1 MKRVI
6 WQLRTLKQKISE
18 DIMQN
23 LFGYSR
29 ALAIGDVHGMYEK
42 LIKLMDKIRFNPD
55 EDLLI
60 FLGDY
65 IDRGPDSG
73 RCLQYILALQQQYP
87 DVVVCLM
94 GNHEVMMSSH
104 FMQKRGSYNNL
115 IVDYADSWLDN
126 GGLETLQQLEELD
139 AATKE
144 ELLQWVM
151 NLPVKYQ
158 YQDYFFCHAG
168 VDPDVPLAM
177 QNEFDMLWRRQ
188 RWWERYSGE
197 ETIVVGHTPVQ
208 KVMKRTGKERR
219 TPKPLFLPNHIVM
232 CDTGAYISGGKLSC
246 VDVLTGKVW
255 QA

>member
-1 MKRVI
+1 
-6 WQLRTLKQKISE
+6 
-18 DIMQN
+18 MQN

-29 ALAIGDVHGMYEK
+29 VLAIGDVHGMYEK

-55 EDLLI
+55 EDMLI

-65 IDRGPDSG
+65 IDRGPDPG
-73 RCLQYILALQQQYP
+73 RCLQYIFALQQQYP

-94 GNHEVMMSSH
+94 GNHEVMMSSY

-115 IVDYADSWLDN
+115 IVDYAGSWLDN
-126 GGLETLQQLEELD
+126 GGLETLKQLDEMD
-139 AATKE
+139 ADTKE

-168 VDPDVPLAM
+168 VDPDVPLAV

-188 RWWERYSGE
+188 QWWEQYKGE
-197 ETIVVGHTPVQ
+197 DTLVVGHTPVQ
-208 KVMKRTGKERR
+208 KVMKLTGKERR
-219 TPKPLFLPNHIVM
+219 TPKPLFLTNHVIM
-232 CDTGAYISGGKLSC
+232 CDTGAYMSGGKLSC
-246 VDVLTGKVW
+246 VDVLAGKVW

>member
-1 MKRVI
+1 
-6 WQLRTLKQKISE
+6 
-18 DIMQN
+18 MQN

-29 ALAIGDVHGMYEK
+29 VLAIGDVHGMYEK

-65 IDRGPDSG
+65 IDRGPDPG
-73 RCLQYILALQQQYP
+73 RCLQYIFALQQQYP

-94 GNHEVMMSSH
+94 GNHEVMMSSY

-115 IVDYADSWLDN
+115 IVDYAGSWLDN
-126 GGLETLQQLEELD
+126 GGLETLKQLDEMD
-139 AATKE
+139 AGTKE

-168 VDPDVPLAM
+168 IDPDVPLAV

-188 RWWERYSGE
+188 QWWEQYKGE
-197 ETIVVGHTPVQ
+197 ETLVVGHTPVQ
-208 KVMKRTGKERR
+208 KVMKLTGKERR
-219 TPKPLFLPNHIVM
+219 TPKPLFLANHVIM
-232 CDTGAYISGGKLSC
+232 CDTGAYMSGGKLSC
-246 VDVLTGKVW
+246 VDVLAGKVW

>member
-1 MKRVI
+1 
-6 WQLRTLKQKISE
+6 
-18 DIMQN
+18 MQN

-29 ALAIGDVHGMYEK
+29 VLAIGDVHGMYEK
-42 LIKLMDKIRFNPD
+42 LIKLIDKIRFNPD

-65 IDRGPDSG
+65 IDRGPDPG
-73 RCLQYILALQQQYP
+73 RCLQYIFALQQQYP

-94 GNHEVMMSSH
+94 GNHEVMMSSY

-115 IVDYADSWLDN
+115 IVDYAGSWLDN
-126 GGLETLQQLEELD
+126 GGLETLKQLDEMD
-139 AATKE
+139 ADTKE

-168 VDPDVPLAM
+168 VDPDVPLAV

-188 RWWERYSGE
+188 QWWEQYKGE
-197 ETIVVGHTPVQ
+197 ETLVVGHTPVQ
-208 KVMKRTGKERR
+208 KVMKLTGKERR
-219 TPKPLFLPNHIVM
+219 TPKPLFLTNHVIM
-232 CDTGAYISGGKLSC
+232 CDTGAYMSGGKLSC
-246 VDVLTGKVW
+246 VDVLAGKVW

>member
-1 MKRVI
+1 
-6 WQLRTLKQKISE
+6 
-18 DIMQN
+18 MQN

-29 ALAIGDVHGMYEK
+29 VLAIGDVHGMYEK

-65 IDRGPDSG
+65 IDRGPDPG
-73 RCLQYILALQQQYP
+73 RCLQYIFALQQQYP

-94 GNHEVMMSSH
+94 GNHEVMMSSY

-115 IVDYADSWLDN
+115 IVDYAGSWLDN
-126 GGLETLQQLEELD
+126 GGLETLKQLDEMD
-139 AATKE
+139 ADTKE

-168 VDPDVPLAM
+168 VDPDMPLAV

-188 RWWERYSGE
+188 QWWEQYKGE
-197 ETIVVGHTPVQ
+197 DTLVVGHTPVQ
-208 KVMKRTGKERR
+208 KVMKLTGKERR
-219 TPKPLFLPNHIVM
+219 TPKPLFLTNHVIM
-232 CDTGAYISGGKLSC
+232 CDTGAYMSGGKLSC
-246 VDVLTGKVW
+246 VDVLAGKVW

>member
-1 MKRVI
+1 
-6 WQLRTLKQKISE
+6 
-18 DIMQN
+18 MQN

-29 ALAIGDVHGMYEK
+29 MLAIGDVHGMYEK

-65 IDRGPDSG
+65 IDRGPDPG
-73 RCLQYILALQQQYP
+73 RCLQYIFALQQQYP

-94 GNHEVMMSSH
+94 GNHEVMMSSY

-115 IVDYADSWLDN
+115 IVDYAGSWLDN
-126 GGLETLQQLEELD
+126 GGLETLKQLDEMD
-139 AATKE
+139 ADTKE

-168 VDPDVPLAM
+168 VDPDVPLAV

-188 RWWERYSGE
+188 QWWEQYKGE
-197 ETIVVGHTPVQ
+197 ETLVVGHTPVQ
-208 KVMKRTGKERR
+208 KVMKLTGKERR
-219 TPKPLFLPNHIVM
+219 TPKPLFLANHVIM
-232 CDTGAYISGGKLSC
+232 CDTGAYMSGGKLSC
-246 VDVLTGKVW
+246 VDVLAGKVW

>member
-1 MKRVI
+1 
-6 WQLRTLKQKISE
+6 
-18 DIMQN
+18 
-23 LFGYSR
+23 
-29 ALAIGDVHGMYEK
+29 MYEK

-65 IDRGPDSG
+65 IDRGPDPG
-73 RCLQYILALQQQYP
+73 RCLQYIFALQQQYP

-94 GNHEVMMSSH
+94 GNHEVMMSSY

-115 IVDYADSWLDN
+115 IVDYAGSWLDN
-126 GGLETLQQLEELD
+126 GGLETLKQLDEMDEG
-139 AATKE
+139 TKE

-168 VDPDVPLAM
+168 VDPDVPLTM

-188 RWWERYSGE
+188 QWWEQYKGE
-197 ETIVVGHTPVQ
+197 ETLVVGHTPVQ
-208 KVMKRTGKERR
+208 KVMKLTGKERR
-219 TPKPLFLPNHIVM
+219 TPKPLFLANHVIM
-232 CDTGAYISGGKLSC
+232 CDTGAYMSGGKLSC
-246 VDVLTGKVW
+246 VDVLAGKVW

>member
-1 MKRVI
+1 
-6 WQLRTLKQKISE
+6 
-18 DIMQN
+18 MQN

-29 ALAIGDVHGMYEK
+29 VLAIGDVHGMYEK

-65 IDRGPDSG
+65 IDRGPDPG
-73 RCLQYILALQQQYP
+73 RCLQYIFALQQQYP
-87 DVVVCLM
+87 DVVACLM
-94 GNHEVMMSSH
+94 GNHEVMMSSY

-115 IVDYADSWLDN
+115 IVDYAGSWLDN
-126 GGLETLQQLEELD
+126 GGLETLKQLDEMD
-139 AATKE
+139 ADTKE

-168 VDPDVPLAM
+168 VDPDVPLAV

-188 RWWERYSGE
+188 QWWEQYKGE
-197 ETIVVGHTPVQ
+197 ETLVVGHTPVQ
-208 KVMKRTGKERR
+208 KVMKLTGKERR
-219 TPKPLFLPNHIVM
+219 TPKPLFLANHVIM
-232 CDTGAYISGGKLSC
+232 CDTGAYMSGGKLSC
-246 VDVLTGKVW
+246 VDVLAGKVW

>member
-1 MKRVI
+1 
-6 WQLRTLKQKISE
+6 
-18 DIMQN
+18 MQN
-23 LFGYSR
+23 LFGYTR
-29 ALAIGDVHGMYEK
+29 VLAIGDVHGMYEK

-65 IDRGPDSG
+65 IDRGPDPG
-73 RCLQYILALQQQYP
+73 RCLQYIFALQQQYP

-94 GNHEVMMSSH
+94 GNHEVMMASY

-115 IVDYADSWLDN
+115 IVDYAGSWLDN
-126 GGLETLQQLEELD
+126 GGLETLKQLDEMD
-139 AATKE
+139 ADTKE

-168 VDPDVPLAM
+168 VDPDVPLAV

-188 RWWERYSGE
+188 QWWEQYKGE
-197 ETIVVGHTPVQ
+197 ETLVVGHTPVQ
-208 KVMKRTGKERR
+208 KVMKLTGKERR
-219 TPKPLFLPNHIVM
+219 TPKPLFLANHVIM
-232 CDTGAYISGGKLSC
+232 CDTGAYMSGGKLSC
-246 VDVLTGKVW
+246 VDVLAGKVW

>member
-1 MKRVI
+1 
-6 WQLRTLKQKISE
+6 
-18 DIMQN
+18 MQN

-29 ALAIGDVHGMYEK
+29 VLAIGDVHGMYEK

-65 IDRGPDSG
+65 IDRGPDPG
-73 RCLQYILALQQQYP
+73 RCLQYIFAFQQQYP

-94 GNHEVMMSSH
+94 GNHEVMMSSY
-104 FMQKRGSYNNL
+104 FMQKRGNYNNL
-115 IVDYADSWLDN
+115 IVDYAGSWLDN
-126 GGLETLQQLEELD
+126 GGLETLKQLDEMD
-139 AATKE
+139 ADTKE

-151 NLPVKYQ
+151 NLTVKYQ

-168 VDPDVPLAM
+168 VDPDVPLAV

-188 RWWERYSGE
+188 QWWEQYKGE
-197 ETIVVGHTPVQ
+197 ETLVVGHTPVQ
-208 KVMKRTGKERR
+208 KVMKLTGKERR
-219 TPKPLFLPNHIVM
+219 TPKPLFLANHVIM
-232 CDTGAYISGGKLSC
+232 CDTGAYMSGGKLSC
-246 VDVLTGKVW
+246 VDVLAGKVW

>member
-1 MKRVI
+1 
-6 WQLRTLKQKISE
+6 
-18 DIMQN
+18 MQN
-23 LFGYSR
+23 LFGYTR
-29 ALAIGDVHGMYEK
+29 VLVIGDVHGMYEK

-65 IDRGPDSG
+65 IDRGPDPG
-73 RCLQYILALQQQYP
+73 RCLQYIFALQQQYP

-94 GNHEVMMSSH
+94 GNHEVMMSSY

-115 IVDYADSWLDN
+115 IVDYAGSWLDN
-126 GGLETLQQLEELD
+126 GGLETLKQLDEMD
-139 AATKE
+139 ADTKE
-144 ELLQWVM
+144 ELLHWVM

-168 VDPDVPLAM
+168 VDPDVPLAV

-188 RWWERYSGE
+188 QWWEQYKGE
-197 ETIVVGHTPVQ
+197 ETLVVGHTPVQ
-208 KVMKRTGKERR
+208 KVMKLTGKERR
-219 TPKPLFLPNHIVM
+219 TPKPLFLTNHVIM
-232 CDTGAYISGGKLSC
+232 CDTGAYMSGGKLSC
-246 VDVLTGKVW
+246 VDVLAGKVW

>member
-1 MKRVI
+1 
-6 WQLRTLKQKISE
+6 
-18 DIMQN
+18 MQN

-29 ALAIGDVHGMYEK
+29 VLAIGDVHGMYEK

-65 IDRGPDSG
+65 IDRGPDPG
-73 RCLQYILALQQQYP
+73 RCLQYIFALQQQYP

-94 GNHEVMMSSH
+94 GNHEVMMSSY
-104 FMQKRGSYNNL
+104 FVQKRGSYNNL
-115 IVDYADSWLDN
+115 IVDYAGSWLDN
-126 GGLETLQQLEELD
+126 GGLETLKQLDEMD
-139 AATKE
+139 ADTKE

-168 VDPDVPLAM
+168 VDPDVPLAV

-188 RWWERYSGE
+188 QWWEQYKGE
-197 ETIVVGHTPVQ
+197 ETLVVGHTPVQ
-208 KVMKRTGKERR
+208 KVMKLTGKERR
-219 TPKPLFLPNHIVM
+219 TPKPLFLANHVIM
-232 CDTGAYISGGKLSC
+232 CDTGAYMSGGKLSC
-246 VDVLTGKVW
+246 VDVLAGKVW

>member
-1 MKRVI
+1 
-6 WQLRTLKQKISE
+6 
-18 DIMQN
+18 MQN

-29 ALAIGDVHGMYEK
+29 VLAIGDVHGMYEK

-65 IDRGPDSG
+65 IDRGPDPG
-73 RCLQYILALQQQYP
+73 RCLQYIFALQQQYP

-94 GNHEVMMSSH
+94 GNHEVMMSSY
-104 FMQKRGSYNNL
+104 FMQKRGNYNNL
-115 IVDYADSWLDN
+115 IVDYAGSWLDN
-126 GGLETLQQLEELD
+126 GGLETLKQLDEMD
-139 AATKE
+139 ADTKE

-168 VDPDVPLAM
+168 VDPDVPLAV

-188 RWWERYSGE
+188 QWWEQYKGE
-197 ETIVVGHTPVQ
+197 ETLVVGHTPVQ
-208 KVMKRTGKERR
+208 KVMKLTGKERR
-219 TPKPLFLPNHIVM
+219 TPKPLFLANHVIM
-232 CDTGAYISGGKLSC
+232 CDTGAYMSGGKLSC
-246 VDVLTGKVW
+246 VDVLAGKVW

>member
-1 MKRVI
+1 
-6 WQLRTLKQKISE
+6 
-18 DIMQN
+18 MQN

-29 ALAIGDVHGMYEK
+29 VLAIGDVHGMYEK

-65 IDRGPDSG
+65 IDRGPDPG
-73 RCLQYILALQQQYP
+73 RCLQYIFALQQQYP

-94 GNHEVMMSSH
+94 GNHEVMMSSY

-115 IVDYADSWLDN
+115 IVDYAGSWLDN
-126 GGLETLQQLEELD
+126 GGLETLKQLDEMD
-139 AATKE
+139 ADTKE

-168 VDPDVPLAM
+168 VDPDVPLAV

-188 RWWERYSGE
+188 QWWEQYKGE
-197 ETIVVGHTPVQ
+197 ETLVVGHTPVQ
-208 KVMKRTGKERR
+208 KVMKLTGKERR
-219 TPKPLFLPNHIVM
+219 TPKPLFLTNHVIR
-232 CDTGAYISGGKLSC
+232 CDTGAYMSGGKLSC
-246 VDVLTGKVW
+246 VDVLAGKVW

>member
-1 MKRVI
+1 
-6 WQLRTLKQKISE
+6 
-18 DIMQN
+18 MQN

-29 ALAIGDVHGMYEK
+29 VLAIGDVHGMYQK

-65 IDRGPDSG
+65 IDRGPDPG
-73 RCLQYILALQQQYP
+73 RCLQYIFALQQQYP

-94 GNHEVMMSSH
+94 GNHEVMMSSY

-115 IVDYADSWLDN
+115 IVDYAGSWLDN
-126 GGLETLQQLEELD
+126 GGLETLKQLDEMD
-139 AATKE
+139 ADTKE

-168 VDPDVPLAM
+168 VDPDVPLAV

-188 RWWERYSGE
+188 QWWEQYKGE
-197 ETIVVGHTPVQ
+197 ETLVVGHTPVQ
-208 KVMKRTGKERR
+208 KVMKLTGKERR
-219 TPKPLFLPNHIVM
+219 TPKPLFLANHVIM
-232 CDTGAYISGGKLSC
+232 CDTGAYMSGGKLSC
-246 VDVLTGKVW
+246 VDVLAGKVW

>member
-1 MKRVI
+1 
-6 WQLRTLKQKISE
+6 
-18 DIMQN
+18 MQN

-29 ALAIGDVHGMYEK
+29 VLAIGDVHGMYEK

-55 EDLLI
+55 EDMLI

-65 IDRGPDSG
+65 IDRGPDPG
-73 RCLQYILALQQQYP
+73 RCLQYIFALQQQYP

-94 GNHEVMMSSH
+94 GNHEVMMSSY
-104 FMQKRGSYNNL
+104 FMQKRGNYNNL
-115 IVDYADSWLDN
+115 IVDYAGSWLDN
-126 GGLETLQQLEELD
+126 GGLETLKQLDEMD
-139 AATKE
+139 ADTKE

-168 VDPDVPLAM
+168 VDPDVPLAV

-188 RWWERYSGE
+188 QWWEQYKGE
-197 ETIVVGHTPVQ
+197 ETLVVGHTPVQ
-208 KVMKRTGKERR
+208 KVMKLTGKERR
-219 TPKPLFLPNHIVM
+219 TPKPLFLANHVIM
-232 CDTGAYISGGKLSC
+232 CDTGAYMSGGKLSC
-246 VDVLTGKVW
+246 VDVLAGKVW

>member
-1 MKRVI
+1 
-6 WQLRTLKQKISE
+6 
-18 DIMQN
+18 MQN

-29 ALAIGDVHGMYEK
+29 VLAIGDVHGMYEK

-65 IDRGPDSG
+65 IDRGPDPG
-73 RCLQYILALQQQYP
+73 RCLQYIFALQQQYP

-94 GNHEVMMSSH
+94 GNHEVMMSSY

-115 IVDYADSWLDN
+115 IVDYAGSWLDN
-126 GGLETLQQLEELD
+126 GGLETLKQLDEMD
-139 AATKE
+139 ADTKE

-168 VDPDVPLAM
+168 VDPDVPLTV

-188 RWWERYSGE
+188 QWWEQYKGE
-197 ETIVVGHTPVQ
+197 ETLVVGHTPVQ
-208 KVMKRTGKERR
+208 KVMKLTGKERR
-219 TPKPLFLPNHIVM
+219 TPKPLFLANHVIM
-232 CDTGAYISGGKLSC
+232 CDTGAYMSGGKLSC
-246 VDVLTGKVW
+246 VDVLAGKVW

>member
-1 MKRVI
+1 
-6 WQLRTLKQKISE
+6 
-18 DIMQN
+18 MQN

-29 ALAIGDVHGMYEK
+29 VLAIGDVHGMYEK

-65 IDRGPDSG
+65 IDRGPDPG
-73 RCLQYILALQQQYP
+73 RCLQYIFALQQQYP

-94 GNHEVMMSSH
+94 GNHEVMMSSY
-104 FMQKRGSYNNL
+104 FMQKRGNYNNL
-115 IVDYADSWLDN
+115 IVDYAGSWLDN
-126 GGLETLQQLEELD
+126 GGLETLKQLDEMD
-139 AATKE
+139 ADTKE

-168 VDPDVPLAM
+168 VDPDVPLVV

-188 RWWERYSGE
+188 QWWEQYKGE
-197 ETIVVGHTPVQ
+197 ETLVVGHTPVQ
-208 KVMKRTGKERR
+208 KVMKLTGKERR
-219 TPKPLFLPNHIVM
+219 TPKPLFLANHVIM
-232 CDTGAYISGGKLSC
+232 CDTGAYMSGGKLSC
-246 VDVLTGKVW
+246 IDVLAGKVW

>member
-1 MKRVI
+1 
-6 WQLRTLKQKISE
+6 
-18 DIMQN
+18 MQN

-29 ALAIGDVHGMYEK
+29 VLAIGDVHGMYQK

-65 IDRGPDSG
+65 IDRGPDPG
-73 RCLQYILALQQQYP
+73 RCLQYIFALQQQYP

-94 GNHEVMMSSH
+94 GNHEVMMSSY
-104 FMQKRGSYNNL
+104 FMQKRGNYNNL
-115 IVDYADSWLDN
+115 IVDYAGSWLDN
-126 GGLETLQQLEELD
+126 GGLETLKQLDEMD
-139 AATKE
+139 ADTKE

-151 NLPVKYQ
+151 NLPVKFQ

-168 VDPDVPLAM
+168 VDPDVPLAV

-188 RWWERYSGE
+188 QWWEQYKGE
-197 ETIVVGHTPVQ
+197 ETLVVGHTPVQ
-208 KVMKRTGKERR
+208 KVMKFTGKERR
-219 TPKPLFLPNHIVM
+219 TPKPLFLANHVIM
-232 CDTGAYISGGKLSC
+232 CDTGAYMSGGKLSC
-246 VDVLTGKVW
+246 VDVLAGKVW

>member
-1 MKRVI
+1 MFQGKMK
-6 WQLRTLKQKISE
+6 
-18 DIMQN
+18 N

-29 ALAIGDVHGMYEK
+29 VLAIGDVHGMYEK

-65 IDRGPDSG
+65 IDRGPDPG
-73 RCLQYILALQQQYP
+73 RCLQYIFALQQQYP

-94 GNHEVMMSSH
+94 GNHEVMMSSY

-115 IVDYADSWLDN
+115 IVDYAGSWLDN
-126 GGLETLQQLEELD
+126 GGLETLKQLDEMD
-139 AATKE
+139 ADTKE

-168 VDPDVPLAM
+168 VDPDVPLAV

-188 RWWERYSGE
+188 QWWEQYKGE
-197 ETIVVGHTPVQ
+197 ETLVVGHTPVQ
-208 KVMKRTGKERR
+208 KVMKLTGKERR
-219 TPKPLFLPNHIVM
+219 TPKPLFLTNHVIM
-232 CDTGAYISGGKLSC
+232 CDTGAYMSGGKLSC
-246 VDVLTGKVW
+246 VDVLAGKVW

>member
-1 MKRVI
+1 
-6 WQLRTLKQKISE
+6 
-18 DIMQN
+18 MQN

-29 ALAIGDVHGMYEK
+29 VLAIGDVHGMYQK

-65 IDRGPDSG
+65 IDRGPDPG
-73 RCLQYILALQQQYP
+73 RCLQYIFALQQQYP

-94 GNHEVMMSSH
+94 GNHEVMMSSY
-104 FMQKRGSYNNL
+104 FMQKRGNYNNL
-115 IVDYADSWLDN
+115 IVDYAGSWLDN
-126 GGLETLQQLEELD
+126 GGLETLKQLDEMD
-139 AATKE
+139 ADTKE

-151 NLPVKYQ
+151 NLPVKFQ

-168 VDPDVPLAM
+168 VDPDVPLAV

-188 RWWERYSGE
+188 QWWEQYKGE
-197 ETIVVGHTPVQ
+197 ETLVVGHTPVQ
-208 KVMKRTGKERR
+208 KVMKLTGKERR
-219 TPKPLFLPNHIVM
+219 TPKPLFLANHVIM
-232 CDTGAYISGGKLSC
+232 CDTGAYMSGGKLSC
-246 VDVLTGKVW
+246 VDVLAGKVW

>member
-1 MKRVI
+1 
-6 WQLRTLKQKISE
+6 
-18 DIMQN
+18 MQN

-29 ALAIGDVHGMYEK
+29 VLAIGDVHGMYEK

-65 IDRGPDSG
+65 IDRGPDPG
-73 RCLQYILALQQQYP
+73 RCLQYIFALQDQYP

-94 GNHEVMMSSH
+94 GNHEVMMSSY

-115 IVDYADSWLDN
+115 IVDYAGSWLDN
-126 GGLETLQQLEELD
+126 GGLETLKQLDEMD
-139 AATKE
+139 ADTKE

-168 VDPDVPLAM
+168 VDPDVPLAV

-188 RWWERYSGE
+188 QWWEQYKGE
-197 ETIVVGHTPVQ
+197 ETLVVGHTPVQ
-208 KVMKRTGKERR
+208 KVMKLTGKERR
-219 TPKPLFLPNHIVM
+219 TPKPLFLANHVIM
-232 CDTGAYISGGKLSC
+232 CDTGAYMSGGKLSC
-246 VDVLTGKVW
+246 VDVLAGKVW

>member
-1 MKRVI
+1 
-6 WQLRTLKQKISE
+6 
-18 DIMQN
+18 MQN

-29 ALAIGDVHGMYEK
+29 VLAIGDVHGMYEK

-65 IDRGPDSG
+65 IDRGPDPG
-73 RCLQYILALQQQYP
+73 RCLQYIFALQQQYP

-94 GNHEVMMSSH
+94 GNHEVMMSSY
-104 FMQKRGSYNNL
+104 FMQKRGNYNNL
-115 IVDYADSWLDN
+115 IVDYAGSWLDN
-126 GGLETLQQLEELD
+126 GGLETLKQLDEMD
-139 AATKE
+139 ADTKE

-168 VDPDVPLAM
+168 VDPDVPLAV

-188 RWWERYSGE
+188 QWWEQYKGE
-197 ETIVVGHTPVQ
+197 ETLVVGHTPVQ
-208 KVMKRTGKERR
+208 KVMKLTGKERR
-219 TPKPLFLPNHIVM
+219 TPKPLFLTNHVIM
-232 CDTGAYISGGKLSC
+232 CDTGAYMSGGKLSC
-246 VDVLTGKVW
+246 VDVLAGKVW

>member
-1 MKRVI
+1 
-6 WQLRTLKQKISE
+6 
-18 DIMQN
+18 MQN

-29 ALAIGDVHGMYEK
+29 VLAIGDVHGMYEK

-65 IDRGPDSG
+65 IDRGPDPD
-73 RCLQYILALQQQYP
+73 RCLQYIFALQQQYP

-94 GNHEVMMSSH
+94 GNHEVMMSSY

-115 IVDYADSWLDN
+115 IVDYAGSWLDN
-126 GGLETLQQLEELD
+126 GGLETLKQLDEMD
-139 AATKE
+139 ADTKE

-168 VDPDVPLAM
+168 VDPDVPLAV

-188 RWWERYSGE
+188 QWWEQYKGE
-197 ETIVVGHTPVQ
+197 ETLVVGHTPVQ
-208 KVMKRTGKERR
+208 KVMKLTGKERR
-219 TPKPLFLPNHIVM
+219 TPKPLFLANHVIM
-232 CDTGAYISGGKLSC
+232 CDTGAYMSGGKLSC
-246 VDVLTGKVW
+246 VDVLAGKVW

>member
-1 MKRVI
+1 
-6 WQLRTLKQKISE
+6 
-18 DIMQN
+18 MQN

-29 ALAIGDVHGMYEK
+29 VLAIGDVHGMYQK

-65 IDRGPDSG
+65 IDRGPDPG
-73 RCLQYILALQQQYP
+73 RCLQYIFALQQQYP

-94 GNHEVMMSSH
+94 GNHEVMMSSY

-115 IVDYADSWLDN
+115 IVDYAGSWLDN
-126 GGLETLQQLEELD
+126 GGLETLKQLDEMD
-139 AATKE
+139 ADTKE

-158 YQDYFFCHAG
+158 YQDYFICHAG
-168 VDPDVPLAM
+168 VDPDVPLAV

-188 RWWERYSGE
+188 QWWEQYKGE
-197 ETIVVGHTPVQ
+197 ETLVVGHTPVQ
-208 KVMKRTGKERR
+208 KVMKLTGKERR
-219 TPKPLFLPNHIVM
+219 TSKPLFLTNHVIM
-232 CDTGAYISGGKLSC
+232 CDTGAYMSGGKLSC
-246 VDVLTGKVW
+246 VDVLAGKVW

>member
-1 MKRVI
+1 
-6 WQLRTLKQKISE
+6 
-18 DIMQN
+18 MQN

-29 ALAIGDVHGMYEK
+29 VLAIGDVHGMYEK

-65 IDRGPDSG
+65 IDRGPDPG
-73 RCLQYILALQQQYP
+73 RCLQYIFAFQQQYP

-94 GNHEVMMSSH
+94 GNHEVMMSSY

-115 IVDYADSWLDN
+115 IVDYAGSWLDN
-126 GGLETLQQLEELD
+126 GGLETLKQLDEMD
-139 AATKE
+139 AGTKE

-168 VDPDVPLAM
+168 VDPDVPLAV

-188 RWWERYSGE
+188 QWWEQYKGE
-197 ETIVVGHTPVQ
+197 ETLVVGHTPVQ
-208 KVMKRTGKERR
+208 KVMKLTGKERR
-219 TPKPLFLPNHIVM
+219 TPKPLFLANHVIM
-232 CDTGAYISGGKLSC
+232 CDTGAYMSGGKLSC
-246 VDVLTGKVW
+246 VDVLAGKVW

>member
-1 MKRVI
+1 
-6 WQLRTLKQKISE
+6 
-18 DIMQN
+18 MQN

-29 ALAIGDVHGMYEK
+29 VLAIGDVHGMYEK

-65 IDRGPDSG
+65 IDRGPDPG
-73 RCLQYILALQQQYP
+73 RCLQYIFALQQQYP

-94 GNHEVMMSSH
+94 GNHEVMMSSY
-104 FMQKRGSYNNL
+104 FMQKRGNYNNL
-115 IVDYADSWLDN
+115 IVDYAGSWLDN
-126 GGLETLQQLEELD
+126 GGLETLKQLDEMD
-139 AATKE
+139 ADTKE

-168 VDPDVPLAM
+168 VDPDVPLAV

-188 RWWERYSGE
+188 QWWEQYKGE
-197 ETIVVGHTPVQ
+197 ETLVVGHTPVQ
-208 KVMKRTGKERR
+208 KVLKLTGKERR
-219 TPKPLFLPNHIVM
+219 TPKPLFLANHVIM
-232 CDTGAYISGGKLSC
+232 CDTAAYMSGGKLSC
-246 VDVLTGKVW
+246 VDVLAGKVW

>member
-1 MKRVI
+1 
-6 WQLRTLKQKISE
+6 
-18 DIMQN
+18 MQN

-29 ALAIGDVHGMYEK
+29 VLAIGDVHGMYQK

-65 IDRGPDSG
+65 IDRGPDPG
-73 RCLQYILALQQQYP
+73 RCLQYIFALQQQYS

-94 GNHEVMMSSH
+94 GNHEVMMSSY

-115 IVDYADSWLDN
+115 IVDYAGSWLDN
-126 GGLETLQQLEELD
+126 GGLETLKQLDEMD
-139 AATKE
+139 ADTKE

-168 VDPDVPLAM
+168 VDPDVPLAV

-188 RWWERYSGE
+188 QWWEQYKGE
-197 ETIVVGHTPVQ
+197 ETLVVGHTPVQ
-208 KVMKRTGKERR
+208 KVMKLTGKERR
-219 TPKPLFLPNHIVM
+219 TPKPLFLTNHVIM
-232 CDTGAYISGGKLSC
+232 CDTGAYMSGGKLSC
-246 VDVLTGKVW
+246 VDVLAGKVW

>member
-1 MKRVI
+1 
-6 WQLRTLKQKISE
+6 
-18 DIMQN
+18 MQN

-29 ALAIGDVHGMYEK
+29 VLAIGDVHGMYEK

-65 IDRGPDSG
+65 IDRGPDPG
-73 RCLQYILALQQQYP
+73 RCLQYIFALQQQYP

-94 GNHEVMMSSH
+94 GNHEVMMSSY

-115 IVDYADSWLDN
+115 IVDYAGSWLDN
-126 GGLETLQQLEELD
+126 GGLETLKQLDEMD
-139 AATKE
+139 ADTKE

-168 VDPDVPLAM
+168 VDPDVPLAV

-188 RWWERYSGE
+188 QWWEQYKGE
-197 ETIVVGHTPVQ
+197 ETLVVGHTPVQ
-208 KVMKRTGKERR
+208 KVMKLTGKERR
-219 TPKPLFLPNHIVM
+219 TPKPLFLANHVLM
-232 CDTGAYISGGKLSC
+232 CDTGAYMSGGKLSC
-246 VDVLTGKVW
+246 VDVLAGKVW

>member
-1 MKRVI
+1 
-6 WQLRTLKQKISE
+6 
-18 DIMQN
+18 MQN

-29 ALAIGDVHGMYEK
+29 VLAIGDVHGMYEK

-65 IDRGPDSG
+65 IDRGPDPG
-73 RCLQYILALQQQYP
+73 RCLQYIFALQQQYP

-94 GNHEVMMSSH
+94 GNHEVMVSSY
-104 FMQKRGSYNNL
+104 FMQKRGNYNNL
-115 IVDYADSWLDN
+115 IVDYAGSWLDN
-126 GGLETLQQLEELD
+126 GGLETLKQLDEMD
-139 AATKE
+139 ADTKE

-168 VDPDVPLAM
+168 VDPDVPLAG

-188 RWWERYSGE
+188 QWWEQYKGE
-197 ETIVVGHTPVQ
+197 ETLVVGHTPVQ
-208 KVMKRTGKERR
+208 KVMKLTGKERR
-219 TPKPLFLPNHIVM
+219 TPKPLFLANHVIM
-232 CDTGAYISGGKLSC
+232 CDTGAYMSGGKLSC
-246 VDVLTGKVW
+246 VDVLAGKVW

>member
-1 MKRVI
+1 
-6 WQLRTLKQKISE
+6 
-18 DIMQN
+18 MQN

-29 ALAIGDVHGMYEK
+29 VLAIGDVHGMYEK

-65 IDRGPDSG
+65 IDRGPDPG
-73 RCLQYILALQQQYP
+73 RCLQYIFALQQQYP

-94 GNHEVMMSSH
+94 GNHEVMMSSY
-104 FMQKRGSYNNL
+104 FMQKRGNYNNL
-115 IVDYADSWLDN
+115 IVDYAGSWLDN
-126 GGLETLQQLEELD
+126 GGLETLKQLDEMD
-139 AATKE
+139 ADTKE

-168 VDPDVPLAM
+168 VDPDVPLVV

-188 RWWERYSGE
+188 QWWEQYKGE
-197 ETIVVGHTPVQ
+197 ETLVVGHTPVQ
-208 KVMKRTGKERR
+208 KVMKLTVKERR
-219 TPKPLFLPNHIVM
+219 TPKPLFLANHVIM
-232 CDTGAYISGGKLSC
+232 CDTGAYMSGGKLSC
-246 VDVLTGKVW
+246 VDVLAGKVW

>member
-1 MKRVI
+1 
-6 WQLRTLKQKISE
+6 
-18 DIMQN
+18 MQN

-29 ALAIGDVHGMYEK
+29 VLAIGDVHGMYEK
-42 LIKLMDKIRFNPD
+42 LIKLMDKIRFNQD

-65 IDRGPDSG
+65 IDRGPDPG
-73 RCLQYILALQQQYP
+73 RCLQYIFALQQQYP

-94 GNHEVMMSSH
+94 GNHEVMMSSY

-115 IVDYADSWLDN
+115 IVDYAGSWLDN
-126 GGLETLQQLEELD
+126 GGLETLKQLDEMD
-139 AATKE
+139 ADTKE

-168 VDPDVPLAM
+168 VDPDVPLAV

-188 RWWERYSGE
+188 QWWEQYKGE
-197 ETIVVGHTPVQ
+197 ETLVVGHTPVQ
-208 KVMKRTGKERR
+208 KVMKLTGKERR
-219 TPKPLFLPNHIVM
+219 TPKPLFLANHVIM
-232 CDTGAYISGGKLSC
+232 CDTGAYMSGGKLSC
-246 VDVLTGKVW
+246 VDVLAGKVW

>member
-1 MKRVI
+1 
-6 WQLRTLKQKISE
+6 
-18 DIMQN
+18 MQN

-29 ALAIGDVHGMYEK
+29 VLAIGDVHGMYEK

-65 IDRGPDSG
+65 IDRGPDPG
-73 RCLQYILALQQQYP
+73 RCLQYIFALQQQYP
-87 DVVVCLM
+87 DVVVCLI
-94 GNHEVMMSSH
+94 GNHEVMMSSY

-115 IVDYADSWLDN
+115 IVDYAGSWLDN
-126 GGLETLQQLEELD
+126 GGLETLKQLDEMD
-139 AATKE
+139 ADTKE

-168 VDPDVPLAM
+168 VDPDVPLAV

-188 RWWERYSGE
+188 QWWEQYKGE
-197 ETIVVGHTPVQ
+197 ETLVVGHTPVQ
-208 KVMKRTGKERR
+208 KVMKLTGKERR
-219 TPKPLFLPNHIVM
+219 TPKPLFLANHVIM
-232 CDTGAYISGGKLSC
+232 CDTGAYMSGGKLSC
-246 VDVLTGKVW
+246 VDVLAGKVW

>member
-1 MKRVI
+1 
-6 WQLRTLKQKISE
+6 
-18 DIMQN
+18 MQN

-29 ALAIGDVHGMYEK
+29 VLAIGDVHGMYQK

-55 EDLLI
+55 EDMLI

-65 IDRGPDSG
+65 IDRGPDPG
-73 RCLQYILALQQQYP
+73 RCLQYIFALQQQYP

-94 GNHEVMMSSH
+94 GNHEVMMSSY

-115 IVDYADSWLDN
+115 IVDYAGSWLDN
-126 GGLETLQQLEELD
+126 GGLETLKQLDEMD
-139 AATKE
+139 ADTKE

-168 VDPDVPLAM
+168 VDPDVPLAV

-188 RWWERYSGE
+188 QWWEQYKGE
-197 ETIVVGHTPVQ
+197 ETLVVGHTPVQ
-208 KVMKRTGKERR
+208 KVMKLTGKERR
-219 TPKPLFLPNHIVM
+219 MPKPLFLANHVIM
-232 CDTGAYISGGKLSC
+232 CDTGAYMSGGKLSC
-246 VDVLTGKVW
+246 VDVLAGKVW

>member
-1 MKRVI
+1 
-6 WQLRTLKQKISE
+6 
-18 DIMQN
+18 MQN
-23 LFGYSR
+23 LFGYTR
-29 ALAIGDVHGMYEK
+29 VLAIGDVHGMYEK

-65 IDRGPDSG
+65 IDRGPDPG
-73 RCLQYILALQQQYP
+73 RCLQYIFALQQQYP

-94 GNHEVMMSSH
+94 GNHEVMMSSY

-115 IVDYADSWLDN
+115 IVDYAGSWLDN
-126 GGLETLQQLEELD
+126 GGLETLKQLDEMD
-139 AATKE
+139 ADTKE

-168 VDPDVPLAM
+168 VDPDVPLAV

-188 RWWERYSGE
+188 QWWEQYKGE
-197 ETIVVGHTPVQ
+197 ETLVVGHTPVQ
-208 KVMKRTGKERR
+208 KVMKLTGKERR
-219 TPKPLFLPNHIVM
+219 TPKPLFLANHVIM
-232 CDTGAYISGGKLSC
+232 CDTGAYMSGGKLSC
-246 VDVLTGKVW
+246 VDVLVGKVW

>member
-1 MKRVI
+1 
-6 WQLRTLKQKISE
+6 
-18 DIMQN
+18 MQN

-29 ALAIGDVHGMYEK
+29 VLAIGDVHGMYEK

-65 IDRGPDSG
+65 IDRGPDPG
-73 RCLQYILALQQQYP
+73 RCLQYIFALQQQYP

-94 GNHEVMMSSH
+94 GNHEVMMSSY

-115 IVDYADSWLDN
+115 IVDYAGSWLDN
-126 GGLETLQQLEELD
+126 GGVETLKQLDEMD
-139 AATKE
+139 ADTKE

-168 VDPDVPLAM
+168 VDPDVPLAV

-188 RWWERYSGE
+188 QWWEQYKGE
-197 ETIVVGHTPVQ
+197 ETLVVGHTPVQ
-208 KVMKRTGKERR
+208 KVMKLTGKERR
-219 TPKPLFLPNHIVM
+219 TPKPLFLTNHVIM
-232 CDTGAYISGGKLSC
+232 CDTGAYMSGGKLSC
-246 VDVLTGKVW
+246 VDVLAGKVW

>member
-1 MKRVI
+1 
-6 WQLRTLKQKISE
+6 
-18 DIMQN
+18 MQN

-29 ALAIGDVHGMYEK
+29 VLAIGDVHGMYEK

-65 IDRGPDSG
+65 IDRGPDPG
-73 RCLQYILALQQQYP
+73 RCLQYIFALQQQYP

-94 GNHEVMMSSH
+94 GNHEVMMSSY
-104 FMQKRGSYNNL
+104 FMQKRGNYNNL
-115 IVDYADSWLDN
+115 IVDYAGSWLDN
-126 GGLETLQQLEELD
+126 GGLETLKQLDEMD
-139 AATKE
+139 ADTKE

-168 VDPDVPLAM
+168 VDPDVPLAV

-188 RWWERYSGE
+188 QWWEQYKGE
-197 ETIVVGHTPVQ
+197 ETLVVGHTPVQ
-208 KVMKRTGKERR
+208 KVMKLTGKERH
-219 TPKPLFLPNHIVM
+219 TPKPLFLANHVIM
-232 CDTGAYISGGKLSC
+232 CDTGAYMSGGKLSC
-246 VDVLTGKVW
+246 VDVLAGKVW